1 MPGLQAQMLVLG
13 GAWMSLAALDS
24 AAEGPRLRYDPRT
37 FLDECLA
44 PDFGGLACAREPG
57 AEEEDRLSASAALLP
72 ADARQPETPRLRY
85 EMEGLAALDGA
96 VTYWQPRTRP
106 DR

>member
-1 MPGLQAQMLVLG
+1 MPGMRARMLVLG

-24 AAEGPRLRYDPRT
+24 AAEGPLLRYDPRI

-44 PDFGGLACAREPG
+44 PDFGGPACGSAPSAREEP
-57 AEEEDRLSASAALLP
+57 RLSASAALLLP
-72 ADARQPETPRLRY
+72 QDGPQPEARLRY
-85 EMEGLAALDGA
+85 ETEGLLAWDSA
-96 VTYWQPRTRP
+96 VTYWQPRARP